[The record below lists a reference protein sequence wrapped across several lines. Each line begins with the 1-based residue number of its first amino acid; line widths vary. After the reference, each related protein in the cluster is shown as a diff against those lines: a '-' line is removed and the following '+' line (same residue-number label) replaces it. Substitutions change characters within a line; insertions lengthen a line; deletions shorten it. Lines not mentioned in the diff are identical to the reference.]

1 MEVGDVHFFV
11 QTSDCEHCPPPG
23 GVSTLEAKPSEPDL
37 KYMRENLEKYT
48 CVQNQLKRFY
58 LTWMDAV

>member
-37 KYMRENLEKYT
+37 KYMREIYVRAKSVE
-48 CVQNQLKRFY
+48 RFY
-58 LTWMDAV
+58 LTWVDAV

>member
-37 KYMRENLEKYT
+37 KYMREIYVRAKSVE
-48 CVQNQLKRFY
+48 RF
-58 LTWMDAV
+58 